1 MLYRLATYG
10 AGYWTLDKAIAKRL
24 TTFERK
30 VLRRMYGEIRVSE
43 NWRERYN
50 KELMQL
56 FGDTDILSF
65 VRVGR
70 LNWIGHV
77 NRMDSK
83 RKVSQ
88 VFNNNPQGSRLRG
101 RPKNRWNCVQTD
113 ISKCKITHWKERSK
127 SRDEWEIAS
136 KEAKGRNGL

>member
-1 MLYRLATYG
+1 M
-10 AGYWTLDKAIAKRL
+10 DKVIAKRL

-30 VLRRMYGEIRVSE
+30 VLRRMYGGIKVSE

-56 FGDTDILSF
+56 FGDRDILSF

-83 RKVSQ
+83 RKVSRA
-88 VFNNNPQGSRLRG
+88 FNNNHLGSRLIG
-101 RPKNRWNCVQTD
+101 
-113 ISKCKITHWKERSK
+113 
-127 SRDEWEIAS
+127 
-136 KEAKGRNGL
+136 